1 MRTAKPVTAFRVAD
15 AKREDFPTVSAMCL
29 KFGIAQSYAIRKIG
43 TGVPCKGFL
52 IFETHKADSPEA
64 KDMVRAVCLGM
75 DKREEAA
82 EARRKRM
89 SKEAKVSVRID
100 RKTVILVPASKW
112 TPDYAERYKARME
125 ASKPQQR
132 WSGDQCMR
140 MWNDT
145 IKTPKKKKK

>member
-1 MRTAKPVTAFRVAD
+1 MTYENSETIDSVPRGG
-15 AKREDFPTVSAMCL
+15 REARGLPHLSAMCA

-64 KDMVRAVCLGM
+64 KEMVRAVCLGM

-82 EARRKRM
+82 EARRKRRN
-89 SKEAKVSVRID
+89 KEAKVSVRID

-112 TPDYAERYKARME
+112 TPDYAERYVARLA
-125 ASKPQQR
+125 ASKPSQHN
-132 WSGDQCMR
+132 G
-140 MWNDT
+140 NDFRKLAP
-145 IKTPKKKKK
+145 IKTYKTKKQ